1 MESIEEDDGDL
12 PAVEEF
18 LDQLEDAEVDVV
30 NLSQSMVDLVLGK
43 C

>member
-1 MESIEEDDGDL
+1 MEGIEEDDGDL

-18 LDQLEDAEVDVV
+18 LDQLEDTEVDVV
-30 NLSQSMVDLVLGK
+30 NFSQSMVDLVFGK